1 MAPVKISYV
10 VSFSSQSELEPEG
23 KAFREGAM
31 CHAMSLLC
39 MQDPKYPAEN
49 LLSEGSVRP
58 WLGCPQDR
66 SRWLSVE
73 LQLERASP
81 IGYVD
86 IGNCGCAFLQIEVGR
101 SSWPRDQP
109 YVTLVPTVTLMTP
122 DDSKL
127 GRNRCGVRM
136 FKEDF
141 PVPAV
146 GQHWDRLRL
155 TCSQPFSPCSHFGL
169 SFIRLRTPQEHEPGP
184 PQPPLGLEDAEPS
197 DSPWCSNPDFHQMF
211 FPKPHLRSSAEEQL
225 RSRLWQLE
233 GGAGSPAYLSRSAR
247 MVLSAVRSRAL
258 RPGGDPELPAKDL
271 GGPMAPV
278 GSALNIPTAPPST
291 CKQPDKQH
299 APSLAGRAP
308 ATASRPQMV
317 RRRAQTH
324 GSQERQARRS
334 DTGQTSSD
342 REMGVCPICSGCFLL
357 DVLPTHASHC
367 GEEDHTAA
375 WPSLSPDTWVSCPIC
390 ELPFSMAE
398 VEQHASTCGAEPTM
412 LDPAVVQGAR
422 GRDTAA
428 PGRLWQGW
436 WDGWRRCFQP
446 LGRVWG
452 EFKGPETL

>member
-136 FKEDF
+136 FKEADF

-278 GSALNIPTAPPST
+278 GLQLLPQGHKWSEEEPKPMAPKRDRPGGVTRDRPAVTGRWVSVPSAQGASSWMCSPHMPPTAGKKTTLQPGPPCPLTPGCPAPFASCLSAWQRWSSMPAPVGLNPQCWT
-291 CKQPDKQH
+291 QLWCKEQGAETQQPQDVCGK
-299 APSLAGRAP
+299 AGGMDGEGASSPLAGFGGSLRGLKHCNGR
-308 ATASRPQMV
+308 SCC
-317 RRRAQTH
+317 RRR
-324 GSQERQARRS
+324 
-334 DTGQTSSD
+334 
-342 REMGVCPICSGCFLL
+342 IN
-357 DVLPTHASHC
+357 
-367 GEEDHTAA
+367 
-375 WPSLSPDTWVSCPIC
+375 
-390 ELPFSMAE
+390 
-398 VEQHASTCGAEPTM
+398 
-412 LDPAVVQGAR
+412 
-422 GRDTAA
+422 
-428 PGRLWQGW
+428 
-436 WDGWRRCFQP
+436 
-446 LGRVWG
+446 
-452 EFKGPETL
+452 